1 MAKLLSVVG
10 LLVICAGVDLLWQ
23 SRREI
28 RFWLAAYL
36 AFFRAR
42 LRQQTPPSIFPSKEA
57 AEKRQGAMRVLLGM
71 GFAFFLGPIL
81 IALGLLSLLLHRNL

>member
-1 MAKLLSVVG
+1 MAKLLGVVG

-23 SRREI
+23 SRREV

-36 AFFRAR
+36 EFFRAR
-42 LRQQTPPSIFPSKEA
+42 LRQQTPPNIFPSKEA
-57 AEKRQGAMRVLLGM
+57 SEKRQGAMRVLLGM

-81 IALGLLSLLLHRNL
+81 IALGLLSLMLHRNL